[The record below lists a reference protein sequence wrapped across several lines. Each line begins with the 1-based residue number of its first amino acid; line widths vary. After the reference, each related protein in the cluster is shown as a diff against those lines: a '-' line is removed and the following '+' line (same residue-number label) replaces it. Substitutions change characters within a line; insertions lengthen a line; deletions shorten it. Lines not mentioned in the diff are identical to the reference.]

1 MNGKFF
7 IITIVAVL
15 MSCGGGKTSAPV
27 TDAETDTSEIFTDSA
42 DIATAIQYD
51 VVDALSMGLNG
62 HVQSV
67 SCLRYS
73 TYESNGELKD
83 GDLYSQYE
91 INFDNFGHLTT
102 DEWGNKYGY
111 DAEGK
116 YYRGNHTYT
125 TVVRDKSGRIVK
137 YSDLEEKKDNE
148 SQFVQTFRYDKNGRI
163 TAIEYSGGFV
173 TAWTEKRQYTSG
185 NIYPSKRKLEVSF
198 EGGGAEETTETF
210 RYTSFDGHDNWT
222 ERLCM
227 VSTKEIEEEPTDSFI
242 PSQPKITEAIQ
253 VEKRNI
259 VYYE

>member
-1 MNGKFF
+1 MNGKSL
-7 IITIVAVL
+7 ILTTVAVL
-15 MSCGGGKTSAPV
+15 MSCGGGKSSAPA
-27 TDAETDTSEIFTDSA
+27 TDTETDTEIITDSA
-42 DIATAIQYD
+42 DTATAIQYD
-51 VVDALSMGLNG
+51 VVDALSIGLNG
-62 HVQSV
+62 RVQSV
-67 SCLRYS
+67 SCLRYT

-91 INFDNFGHLTT
+91 INFDNLGHLTT

-137 YSDLEEKKDNE
+137 YSDMEEKKDNE

-163 TAIEYSGGFV
+163 TAIEYGGGLAAV
-173 TAWTEKRQYTSG
+173 WTEKRQYNSG
-185 NIYPSKRKLEVSF
+185 NIYPSKRMLAVCF

-210 RYTSFDGHDNWT
+210 RYTNFDEHNNWT

-227 VSTKEIEEEPTDSFI
+227 VSTKEIEEEPTDSFM
-242 PSQPKITEAIQ
+242 PSQPKITEAIH
-253 VEKRNI
+253 VEKRII